1 MEYILKCFLYL
12 TFRFP
17 LENKFLLKKW
27 LNNIGLP
34 YWKPLKTNRI
44 CSDHFESYY
53 IVKIDGVYQ
62 LKKYAVPSIK
72 AKVYIYSTFL
82 VIS

>member
-1 MEYILKCFLYL
+1 M
-12 TFRFP
+12 
-17 LENKFLLKKW
+17 LKKW

-53 IVKIDGVYQ
+53 IAKIDGVYQ

-72 AKVYIYSTFL
+72 PKVYIYSAFS
-82 VIS
+82 VVS